1 VARQRR
7 RSKQR
12 KRPRPGGHPA
22 RQAAALRRPTTVAV
36 PDTLAERAFAEARR
50 RTDEMLSVDTPPER
64 LAELLA
70 EQFRGL
76 PAPAGLTL
84 RLKRDGS
91 EDRVRAVAAEL
102 QRLDPDSV
110 TALTLAAEVA
120 RLIDDDPDR
129 GNELL
134 DRALDAFSDPEGSF
148 GLARHLL
155 AAGRSLDTIELVR
168 ELLAEE
174 PDDEEVQDVYAAA
187 LGQMQRRV
195 DAGEQVGRPE
205 REELDRFSD
214 RTGLYALRDAMR
226 VLVEERRP
234 ELQAR
239 LDASIRDWMGRLLE
253 AQDGDVEEL
262 LGLGSDDPE
271 RSETLLRFAIEHAWL
286 LDDEEDE
293 AEADQFGLEREIE
306 KSGALMALLASDP
319 TVGPEIS
326 HAAGD
331 WLQSVTYGL
340 WQVPDPEP
348 GPGLWLT
355 DIVSGARRYVA
366 VPSEQLPGMN
376 RWSVILAAVVSLDG
390 VWRSTGAIVLLRP
403 SEGDAAAEWVHDA
416 GAAMAQSLAGKRG
429 RRPSRRREPDPH
441 GVLAEVSEPVDPA
454 VAGLLSKV
462 LGSLLPGIVGEVWR
476 RRQTGP
482 KLTNTEGHHLQLIE
496 AQVAVSDPAG
506 VARRLAIHPDFRTE
520 DEGELSW
527 WGRELTDTERAGMAA
542 QIRALAGEGEA
553 IEEPDEPQ
561 RWLRGRVHLEP
572 DRLGVSVNSKER
584 LQALL
589 ELLSEL
595 DADPQLR
602 RRSVID
608 PAQDMPPIRLGAPM
622 PFGASKDAV
631 DAWQSLW
638 PKERVPALGGVTP
651 RSAARRQQSRP
662 RLEAVLREFEHD
674 SYALARAGKPAPD
687 LNRLRAELGMKRWW
701 QPPPEP

>member
-1 VARQRR
+1 
-7 RSKQR
+7 
-12 KRPRPGGHPA
+12 
-22 RQAAALRRPTTVAV
+22 
-36 PDTLAERAFAEARR
+36 
-50 RTDEMLSVDTPPER
+50 M
-64 LAELLA
+64 
-70 EQFRGL
+70 
-76 PAPAGLTL
+76 
-84 RLKRDGS
+84 
-91 EDRVRAVAAEL
+91 
-102 QRLDPDSV
+102 
-110 TALTLAAEVA
+110 
-120 RLIDDDPDR
+120 
-129 GNELL
+129 
-134 DRALDAFSDPEGSF
+134 
-148 GLARHLL
+148 
-155 AAGRSLDTIELVR
+155 R

-319 TVGPEIS
+319 TVAPEIS

-416 GAAMAQSLAGKRG
+416 GAAMAQILAGKRG

-561 RWLRGRVHLEP
+561 RWLRGGPEP
-572 DRLGVSVNSKER
+572 RPDESFDRSGSVSRGAGSARAEPSFAGARLSALGLGDDR
-584 LQALL
+584 AHF
-589 ELLSEL
+589 
-595 DADPQLR
+595 
-602 RRSVID
+602 D
-608 PAQDMPPIRLGAPM
+608 PAQ
-622 PFGASKDAV
+622 ASAADPARDADAV
-631 DAWQSLW
+631 WCIPGRGRCSAVGRGPTSG
-638 PKERVPALGGVTP
+638 RR
-651 RSAARRQQSRP
+651 RSAARRRGPASRREQSSSAP
-662 RLEAVLREFEHD
+662 GGG
-674 SYALARAGKPAPD
+674 AR
-687 LNRLRAELGMKRWW
+687 RVRARR
-701 QPPPEP
+701 